1 MRCRCALSFAGSLAG
16 LVACRIGGPTE
27 SPDEYVSFPDA
38 TADHAV
44 ALMTTPTGDD
54 GPSTPPGAAT
64 GSDAPAD
71 DLEGGGGDFDSA
83 LDDLSDGGCSS
94 TVAVCDPVH
103 NTGCNPFQQC
113 DIDPSQASTPT
124 GLCLFGGGTDAGTCL
139 ATIFTESCPPN
150 STCVDGGC
158 RTLCFCNGDCPVGE
172 CCSDRSGPPGFTMC
186 GGCP

>member
-1 MRCRCALSFAGSLAG
+1 M
-16 LVACRIGGPTE
+16 P
-27 SPDEYVSFPDA
+27 
-38 TADHAV
+38 
-44 ALMTTPTGDD
+44 
-54 GPSTPPGAAT
+54 

-71 DLEGGGGDFDSA
+71 DLEGGVGDFDSA
-83 LDDLSDGGCSS
+83 LDDLPDGGCSS
-94 TVAVCDPVH
+94 TAAVCDPVH

-113 DIDPSQASTPT
+113 DVDPSQASTPT

-139 ATIFTESCPPN
+139 ATIFTESCPAK